1 MGWKRR
7 FVTTLY
13 YRVQVPD
20 LTQQRDLAGAPAG
33 RSARSFSRWTST
45 RAVLLAAA
53 GQNRWPPAGSYM
65 AATGQDL
72 MAADNTK
79 RRDEAEHTSFDF
91 LGYTFCGRRARGRRG
106 FFVSFSPAVSPNA
119 KKAIGKQISH
129 WHLNRRSATDLASL
143 AGAIN
148 ARIRGWFNY
157 YGAFYRSEL
166 YAIAARIDEHLLRWA
181 MQKFK
186 RLRGQPTKAQRWL
199 DAALWVP
206 ETRPWSLTC
215 RDAGRC

>member
-1 MGWKRR
+1 MMGWKRR

-72 MAADNTK
+72 MAADTG
-79 RRDEAEHTSFDF
+79 R
-91 LGYTFCGRRARGRRG
+91 TFG
-106 FFVSFSPAVSPNA
+106 
-119 KKAIGKQISH
+119 Q
-129 WHLNRRSATDLASL
+129 LSAAGCFESL
-143 AGAIN
+143 LIN
-148 ARIRGWFNY
+148 ATRDSN
-157 YGAFYRSEL
+157 
-166 YAIAARIDEHLLRWA
+166 
-181 MQKFK
+181 
-186 RLRGQPTKAQRWL
+186 LRGGVACNANTSPL
-199 DAALWVP
+199 DLP
-206 ETRPWSLTC
+206 GGRSDTC
-215 RDAGRC
+215 SIDVLIGWRLSHCRAIV